1 MIISLNIKKLEAEA
15 VLPKKA
21 HPADAGLDL
30 TCTRREVD
38 EYGNIVYHTDIAVEI
53 PDGCVGLLFPRSSNC
68 KKDLWLTNSVGV
80 IDSNYRGEITFKY
93 RPIDTYSNDYLEDD
107 KCRINYNNKGHIY
120 EAGDRVGQLVVI
132 PIPDVIVN
140 EVEKLTETDRGDGG
154 YGSTGK

>member
-1 MIISLNIKKLEAEA
+1 MKVNIKLLSETAHK
-15 VLPKKA
+15 PTKA
-21 HPADAGLDL
+21 HKADAGFDL

-38 EYGNIVYHTDIAVEI
+38 ESGNIVYHTDIAVEI

-93 RPIDTYSNDYLEDD
+93 RPIDTYATDYLEDD
-107 KCRINYNNKGHIY
+107 KCSIARINKGYIY
-120 EAGDRVGQLVVI
+120 EVGDRVGQLI
-132 PIPDVIVN
+132 IMPYPEIEFEETD
-140 EVEKLTETDRGDGG
+140 ELSETDRGNGG